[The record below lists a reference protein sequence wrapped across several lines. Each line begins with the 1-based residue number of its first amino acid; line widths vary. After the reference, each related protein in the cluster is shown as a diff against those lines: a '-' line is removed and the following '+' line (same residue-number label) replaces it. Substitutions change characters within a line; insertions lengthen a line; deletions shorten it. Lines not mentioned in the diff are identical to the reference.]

1 MNKLKKPIMC
11 TVKYILVMKM
21 SCGASCRWIL
31 ICCFLS
37 SSGTGETHRLRAAG
51 GISREP
57 LLVSRDLT
65 HSLLVLL

>member
-1 MNKLKKPIMC
+1 MC
-11 TVKYILVMKM
+11 TVKYILLMKM
-21 SCGASCRWIL
+21 SCDASCRWIL